1 MAPFDLEVFITPELG
16 DASYLIAS
24 GDEAALVDPQ
34 RDAWRFLAVAERL
47 GWRVR
52 HVLETH
58 VHNDYVSGAHEVRA
72 ATGAELVVPA
82 RGGYTFAHT
91 PADEGTELRLGDVTL
106 TARATPGHTPEHLAW
121 EVGGAEAG
129 DRDAGAPLA
138 VFSGGSLLVGSSGRT
153 DLLGEARA
161 AELTPA
167 QFRTLRRLAELPDV
181 TQVLPTH
188 GAGSFCSA
196 GPPASDRT
204 TTIGAER
211 WSNAAFGAS
220 SLADF
225 ETIALGSLGR
235 YPAYYDRMAPLNRA
249 GVPVLG
255 RLPDVP
261 ALDPAAVDAAVRA
274 GATIIDARSRAA
286 FARAHIPGSLNVELS
301 SPLSGYVGWLLPFD
315 SPVIL
320 NGAAEPDIREAV
332 TQLFRIGWS
341 AIRGTVAG
349 GVDGWAAS
357 GREVKS
363 YEEITLEDL
372 RAEIASGAKPKVLDV
387 RQPVEWRDGTIPGS
401 DTIFVSDL
409 PLRLAE
415 LDADDQLTIVCKS
428 GQRSAIAASLLD
440 GAGVNVRFVGVG
452 GVPDWDRPQA

>member
-34 RDAWRFLAVAERL
+34 RDAWRFLAVAERR

-72 ATGAELVVPA
+72 ATGARLVVPA
-82 RGGYTFAHT
+82 RGGYMFEHT

-121 EVGGAEAG
+121 DVGDGE
-129 DRDAGAPLA
+129 AGAPFA

-153 DLLGEARA
+153 DLLGEAKA

-167 QFRTLRRLAELPDV
+167 QFQSLRRLAELPDV

-196 GPPASDRT
+196 GPPSSDRT

-211 WSNAAFGAS
+211 LGNAAFGAS
-220 SLADF
+220 SLPAF
-225 ETIALGSLGR
+225 EAIALGSLGR
-235 YPAYYDRMAPLNRA
+235 YPAYYERMAPLNRA
-249 GVPVLG
+249 GVPVVG
-255 RLPDVP
+255 RLPEVQ
-261 ALDPAAVDAAVRA
+261 ALDPDTVERAVMA
-274 GATIIDARSRAA
+274 GATIVDARSRAA
-286 FARAHIPGSLNVELS
+286 FAKAHIPGSLNIELG

-320 NGAAEPDIREAV
+320 NAAAEPDLREAV

-341 AIRGTVAG
+341 AIRGSVAG
-349 GVDGWAAS
+349 GVDAWAAT
-357 GREVKS
+357 GRPVRT
-363 YEEITLEDL
+363 YDEISLDDL
-372 RAEIASGAKPKVLDV
+372 RAEIATGAKPHVLDV
-387 RQPVEWRDGTIPGS
+387 RQPVEWRDGTIPGA

-409 PLRLAE
+409 PTRLAE
-415 LDADDQLTIVCKS
+415 LEADDELTIVCKS

-440 GAGVNVRFVGVG
+440 GAGVKVRFVGVG
-452 GVPDWDRPQA
+452 GVPDWEQTAPNG